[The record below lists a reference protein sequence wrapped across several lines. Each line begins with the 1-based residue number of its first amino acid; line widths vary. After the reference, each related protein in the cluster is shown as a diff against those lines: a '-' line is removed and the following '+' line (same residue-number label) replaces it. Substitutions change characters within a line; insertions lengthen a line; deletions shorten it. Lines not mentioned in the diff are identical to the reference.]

1 VFNNE
6 RNEIFVGSGRIEIFL
21 FMNDHL
27 TKMISANRV
36 SGTLKNKV
44 LNCDKRGYKMVAINH
59 ILSTIK
65 NVLPREY
72 VEKKIFI

>member
-1 VFNNE
+1 MLWPDSVQQIKKWNISFYE
-6 RNEIFVGSGRIEIFL
+6 WY
-21 FMNDHL
+21 DHL
-27 TKMISANRV
+27 TKRISANRV